1 MPTYLFRDTDT
12 GEVFE
17 KVMRISELDTYKEQ
31 NPTHERYYDG
41 VAPGLADPVRV
52 GARKMDS
59 GFKEVLQKIH
69 EKTPGSQLN
78 KLSSQI

>member
-1 MPTYLFRDTDT
+1 MPTYAFRDKNT
-12 GEVFE
+12 GEVHERFLSFTGRDE
-17 KVMRISELDTYKEQ
+17 YLAQ
-31 NPTHERYYDG
+31 NPNLEVTITQ
-41 VAPGLADPVRV
+41 APAFV
-52 GARKMDS
+52 GDHVTIKKDS